1 MHRNQK
7 QDFWH
12 RLKESPGTKK
22 MAAHS
27 STLIFLS
34 PWHLSV
40 SPISHS
46 SSLPSLILSSHL
58 SNLWNAW
65 GLAAAIRG
73 RRLSTA
79 AAATPLS
86 SLTDAL
92 LATRLATDLLAT
104 PHLPAALLPAAPL
117 PLPVHLHIL
126 RHPAL
131 PPASKLS
138 FFLAATPPT
147 SPLLASTFP
156 ALLRALAAGSPTLL
170 DELLPFA
177 LSCPSPAALLPALLA
192 SLLSAS
198 RLDAAL
204 ALLDAAPPDL
214 LPRLAAAALPSLIA
228 SPDIIAAVTAAT
240 ADAGAAAAEGRT
252 GRRRG

>member
-1 MHRNQK
+1 M
-7 QDFWH
+7 
-12 RLKESPGTKK
+12 P
-22 MAAHS
+22 
-27 STLIFLS
+27 
-34 PWHLSV
+34 P
-40 SPISHS
+40 
-46 SSLPSLILSSHL
+46 
-58 SNLWNAW
+58 
-65 GLAAAIRG
+65 GLAAAVPVR

-79 AAATPLS
+79 ATTPLS

-92 LATRLATDLLAT
+92 LATRLASHLLTT

-138 FFLAATPPT
+138 FFLAATPPA

-192 SLLSAS
+192 SILSAS
-198 RLDAAL
+198 HLDAAL

-252 GRRRG
+252 GRHRRHLRWGSRRCERARGPPPQPPPMGEPPPWRGAPAIGSRCTVRRPPPWVIFLFFLTFLK